1 MVLKKI
7 WIGLGVLLV
16 VIIVAVITVPFL
28 VPVDVYKD
36 RIVAGARDA
45 TGRDLAIG
53 GIKFSLFPRIELEAE
68 DVTFANAPGGATPN
82 MVELEEL
89 QIHLKFL
96 PLLSGEVAID
106 SFVLVDPVIH
116 LEIDKTGRPN
126 WVFGKGAPEP
136 AAAGGSEGT
145 GGPPSLSEL
154 SLGDIRL
161 DNGSLTFLDAR
172 SGEKQE
178 VGNIDMTLALPDL
191 DSPFAADGNATWNGE
206 TITLK
211 IGVEAP
217 RKLMSGQVSAID
229 AVVTAKPISLGFKG
243 AAALAEVAKV
253 EGDIDLN
260 VPSVRGLA
268 AWTGNPIEP
277 AADNL
282 GPMSIKGKLTVDGP
296 KISFADARMGLDAIK
311 AVGSLLFDAK
321 GAKPFIKGRL
331 DVDRLDLNPYLP
343 EGAAAEPE
351 KKAEPGWSD
360 APIDMSGLKAVDA
373 EFDLSVDSIA
383 VGQLQIG
390 KGVLGIDLKNGKL
403 TADLKR
409 LALYGGNGEG
419 RIVLDGGGKVPR
431 IEKTFK
437 LTGVQAE
444 PLLRDAADFGRLSG
458 TLSSNVAI
466 RGHGRSQREIVG
478 TLNGTGGV
486 NFLNGAISGIN
497 IAAMVRNVTTAFLDS
512 GADTPQK
519 TDFAEL
525 SATYT
530 ITKGILKNT
539 DLSLQSPLL
548 RVSGAGTVDL
558 PQRTVDYRIEPK
570 VAMTTQGQGGDK
582 EAAGIM
588 VPVIVQGPWS
598 DVGYRPDLAG
608 LVKQNLGDPTKVI
621 DSVTGALPIIGKPKT
636 EGQEAGTAPAN
647 PLGIV
652 KGLFGGSKP

>member
-1 MVLKKI
+1 MKKI

-16 VIIVAVITVPFL
+16 VLVVAVIAVPFL

-53 GIKFSLFPRIELEAE
+53 GIEFSLFPRIELEVE
-68 DVTFANAPGGATPN
+68 DVAFANAPGAATAN

-116 LEIDKTGRPN
+116 LEVDKTGRPN
-126 WVFGKGAPEP
+126 WVFGDGAQEP
-136 AAAGGSEGT
+136 AASGGEGS

-172 SGEKQE
+172 SGEKHE
-178 VGNIDMTLALPDL
+178 VSQINMALALPDL
-191 DSPFAADGNATWNGE
+191 DSPFAADGKATWNGE

-217 RKLMSGQVSAID
+217 RKLMSGRPSAID
-229 AVVTAKPISLGFKG
+229 ATVTAKPVSLGFKG
-243 AAALAEVAKV
+243 AVALAEVAKV
-253 EGDIDLN
+253 EGDIDLK

-296 KISFADARMGLDAIK
+296 QVSFADARMALDAIT
-311 AVGSLLFDAK
+311 AAGSLLLDAK

-343 EGAAAEPE
+343 EGVAAEPE

-360 APIDMSGLKAVDA
+360 APIDVSGLKAVNA

-383 VGQLQIG
+383 VKQVQIG
-390 KGVLGIDLKNGKL
+390 KGVLEIDLKDGKL
-403 TADLKR
+403 VAGLKR

-419 RIVLDGGGKVPR
+419 RIVLDGGGKTLR
-431 IEKTFK
+431 LEKTFK
-437 LTGVQAE
+437 LAGVQAE

-458 TLSSNVAI
+458 TLSADIAI
-466 RGHGRSQREIVG
+466 KGHGGSERAIVG
-478 TLNGTGGV
+478 TLNGKGGV
-486 NFLNGAISGIN
+486 NFLNGAITGIN
-497 IAAMVRNVTTAFLDS
+497 LAAMVRNVSTAFLDS

-530 ITKGILKNT
+530 MAKGIVTNK

-558 PQRTVDYRIEPK
+558 PKRTVDYRIEPK
-570 VAMTTQGQGGDK
+570 VAMTTEGQGGDK

-588 VPVIVQGPWS
+588 VPVIVEGPWS
-598 DVGYRPDLAG
+598 DVSYRPDLAA

-621 DSVTGALPIIGKPKT
+621 ESVTGALPVIGKPKP
-636 EGQEAGTAPAN
+636 EGQQTETPPAN

>member
-1 MVLKKI
+1 MKKI

-68 DVTFANAPGGATPN
+68 DVTFANAPGAANPN

-89 QIHLKFL
+89 RIHLKFL

-116 LEIDKTGRPN
+116 LEVDKNGRPN
-126 WVFGKGAPEP
+126 WVFGEGTAEP
-136 AAAGGSEGT
+136 AAAGGSEGS

-172 SGEKQE
+172 SGEKHE
-178 VGNIDMTLALPDL
+178 VSKIDMALTLADL

-217 RKLMSGQVSAID
+217 RKLMSGRQSAID
-229 AVVTAKPISLGFKG
+229 VMVTAKPVSLGFKG

-253 EGDIDLN
+253 EGGIDLK

-296 KISFADARMGLDAIK
+296 KVSFADARMAIDAIK
-311 AVGSLLFDAK
+311 AVGELLIDAK
-321 GAKPFIKGRL
+321 GARPFVKGRL

-343 EGAAAEPE
+343 EGVAGEPE

-360 APIDMSGLKAVDA
+360 APIDVSGLKAVNA

-383 VGQLQIG
+383 VRQVQIG
-390 KGVLGIDLKNGKL
+390 KGVLGIELKNGKL
-403 TADLKR
+403 VADLKR

-431 IEKTFK
+431 LEKTFN
-437 LTGVQAE
+437 LSGVQAE

-458 TLSSNVAI
+458 TLSAEIAVT
-466 RGHGRSQREIVG
+466 GHGGSERAIVG
-478 TLNGTGGV
+478 SLNGKGGV
-486 NFLNGAISGIN
+486 DFLNGAISGIN
-497 IAAMVRNVTTAFLDS
+497 LAAMVRNVSTAFLDS
-512 GADTPQK
+512 GSDEPQK

-530 ITKGILKNT
+530 ITKGIVKNT

-558 PQRTVDYRIEPK
+558 PERTVDYRIEPK
-570 VAMTTQGQGGDK
+570 VAMTTEGQGGDK
-582 EAAGIM
+582 DAAGIM

-621 DSVTGALPIIGKPKT
+621 ESVTGALPVIGKPKT
-636 EGQEAGTAPAN
+636 EGQETGTAPAN

-652 KGLFGGSKP
+652 KGLFGGSKKP